1 MTSSQNVLFVPEM
14 SSDPRLRVFRRTFDA
29 VGEFE
34 GMEVD
39 AYIVITTTSIVV
51 LDTLLCPKDVQ
62 SMMEMVQSDSAERQ
76 ILVVNSHADWDHS
89 WGNAYFSGR
98 HYAPI
103 IANEHGM
110 VRMVSEEARVE
121 LADFQQ
127 HYSIFQNV
135 TLVPPTLTFNTS
147 LTIHGGDLTIELM
160 PAPGHHRDHIAAWI
174 PELRLLLAFDAVEK
188 PLPCL
193 ENAAAVP
200 SMLSTLEHFM
210 ALEPERVLCSHGK
223 TTSPQLI
230 KENLTYLHEIERRSQ
245 NLLREH
251 QPTNDEL
258 EHATAAIHYPFDE
271 VIEGLHDPVDR
282 TFYSWAHDANAR
294 YILQWLMEEAS
305 H

>member
-39 AYIVITTTSIVV
+39 AYIVITTTSVVV
-51 LDTLLCPKDVQ
+51 LDTLLCPEDVE
-62 SMMEMVQSDSAERQ
+62 SMMEMVQSDSAGRQ
-76 ILVVNSHADWDHS
+76 VLVVNSHADWDHA

-103 IANEHGM
+103 IAHEHGM

-127 HYSIFQNV
+127 RYSIFQNV
-135 TLVPPTLTFNTS
+135 TLVPPTLTFNTG
-147 LTIHGGDLTIELM
+147 LTIHGGDLTVELM

-188 PLPCL
+188 PIPCL
-193 ENAAAVP
+193 ENATAVP
-200 SMLSTLEHFM
+200 SMLRTLEHFM

-294 YILQWLMEEAS
+294 YILQWLIKEAS